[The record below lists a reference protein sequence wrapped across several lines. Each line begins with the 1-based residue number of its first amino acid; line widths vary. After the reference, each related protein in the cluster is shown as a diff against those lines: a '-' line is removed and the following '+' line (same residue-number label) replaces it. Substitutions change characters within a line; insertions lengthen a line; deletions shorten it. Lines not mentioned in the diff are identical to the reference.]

1 MASPDSYLRRDW
13 QMVRGVP
20 MVCAFSFEWDRI
32 DNFQSRPDDIV
43 ISTFPK
49 SGTTWMCEIVD
60 LIMNGGDTE
69 KCKRDA
75 IFNKVPMLEFVAPG
89 KLPPG
94 TEQLSQIPSPRL
106 VKTHLTTD
114 LLPKSFWENG
124 CKMIYVARNPKDV
137 AVSYYHF
144 DLMNALHP
152 HPGTWDEY
160 IEKFMAGRE
169 DRRFNFVTIN
179 RVSKIYLFLSPSVV
193 AFGSWYDHVK
203 SWWEKRNDHPMLYL
217 LYEDMKENPKRE
229 IKKVIDFLKKDLSES
244 VVNKIVLNTSF
255 DMMKNNPF
263 TNYRMAPSAVMDHS
277 ISPFMRKG
285 IAGDWKN
292 HFTVAQNEK
301 FDEDF
306 KRKMADTTLQFR
318 TDI

>member
-1 MASPDSYLRRDW
+1 
-13 QMVRGVP
+13 MVHGVP
-20 MVCAFSFEWDRI
+20 VVCAFSFEWDRI

-75 IFNKVPMLEFVAPG
+75 IFNKVPMLEFAAPG

-94 TEQLSQIPSPRL
+94 TEQLSQVPSPRL
-106 VKTHLTTD
+106 VKTHLTID
-114 LLPKSFWENG
+114 LLPKSFWGNG

-160 IEKFMAGRE
+160 IEKFMAGR
-169 DRRFNFVTIN
+169 
-179 RVSKIYLFLSPSVV
+179 V

-217 LYEDMKENPKRE
+217 FYEDMKENPKRE
-229 IKKVIDFLKKDLSES
+229 IKKVMDFLKKDLSES

-255 DMMKNNPF
+255 DMMKDNPI

-285 IAGDWKN
+285 IAGDWKH

-318 TDI
+318 TEI